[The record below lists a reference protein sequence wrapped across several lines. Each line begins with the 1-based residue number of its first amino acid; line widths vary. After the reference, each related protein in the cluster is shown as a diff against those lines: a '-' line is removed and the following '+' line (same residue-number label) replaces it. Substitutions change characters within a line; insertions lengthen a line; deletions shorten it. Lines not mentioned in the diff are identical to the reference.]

1 MWPKGS
7 KKFFETDEPQEEK
20 CCLSLRILFFSNLLA
35 GHWFAVSALRIRSGT
50 LAYVL
55 SYIVFFFS
63 HAVMIAYTYVSIKSA
78 WNSYVKTDEIKV
90 SSVAMSFVGI
100 LGIVLA
106 FWRTCCIIVNQ
117 HKMMNLVANILNSDN
132 VDRAIISK
140 AARKCIM
147 CFISYLSIYC
157 TFVAIGTR
165 SMLNFGEIL
174 YDVR

>member
-1 MWPKGS
+1 MWPKER
-7 KKFFETDEPQEEK
+7 KKIFETDEPQEGK

-50 LAYVL
+50 LAYAL

-63 HAVMIAYTYVSIKSA
+63 HAVMIAYTYVSINNA
-78 WNSYVKTDEIKV
+78 WNSYVQTDEIKV
-90 SSVAMSFVGI
+90 SSIAMSFVGI

-117 HKMMNLVANILNSDN
+117 HKVMNLVASILNSDN
-132 VDRAIISK
+132 VDHAIISK

-147 CFISYLSIYC
+147 FFIFYSSIYC
-157 TFVAIGTR
+157 TFVVIGT
-165 SMLNFGEIL
+165 SVMISFGKIL
-174 YDVR
+174 YDAR